1 MKTTNNVY
9 GTARTIP
16 TELNDCAVIAASVA
30 INIPYAAVHAV
41 FAAAGRKPRRGTS
54 VRKINASLASLA
66 SAAGAAKPDQVSHL
80 PRVRGQKNLT
90 LAQWLATHRTGRHL
104 VVVTG
109 HAIAVID
116 GVVHDWGRATSGPR
130 KRVLYSWDVTP
141 MAYAESKARSKA
153 PRAFEINWPKLGKR
167 PAVECPTLDD

>member
-1 MKTTNNVY
+1 MQTVNEQYAK
-9 GTARTIP
+9 ARTISN
-16 TELNDCAVIAASVA
+16 ENNDCAVIATSVA
-30 INIPYAAVHAV
+30 INKPYTAVHAV
-41 FAAAGRKPRRGTS
+41 YAAAGRKPRRGTS
-54 VRKINASLASLA
+54 VKKIDASLASLA
-66 SAAGAAKPDQVSHL
+66 SAAGAAKPDQVRHW
-80 PRVRGQKNLT
+80 GQGHPT

-141 MAYAESKARSKA
+141 LAYAESKARSKE

-167 PAVECPTLDD
+167 PAAECPTLED